1 MEKVTYWN
9 KELETLPRD
18 KIESLQLDKFKER
31 MAYVYD
37 NSPLYR
43 KKYDKAGIK
52 PSDIKTLSDISKVP
66 FTIKEELLES
76 QKSKPPWGDFMC
88 VPPED
93 GVRVFQTTGTT
104 GTPLKVMLNQKDWTR
119 HFYDQFMYFMNAYG
133 IKKSDILYV
142 PFGYGLYIAWWGFQA
157 ALEQAGVM
165 IVPGGAQSSKDRV
178 KNIFNWGATVICGTP
193 TYLLHLGE
201 VAKNMGIDLADSKV
215 GIVVAAGEPG
225 ANVASTKK
233 AIENTYGAKCY
244 DDIGSSEISN
254 FGFECV
260 FQKGTHVN
268 ESMFYA
274 ECLDPDTLEP
284 VKDGEPGEL
293 VLSNLCTE
301 TMPLLRYR
309 IKDVVKFN
317 REPCECGRSFLRLDG
332 GILGRSD
339 DMFQFGGVNVFPS
352 AIENL
357 IREVDIFSTE
367 YQIIVPKKDSKK
379 RVKIRVEPVSDK
391 VAQKEM
397 QHSVER
403 FIEDFKYKITFTP
416 EIEVVAAG
424 ELPRFEG
431 KARRLIRE
439 I

>member
-1 MEKVTYWN
+1 MEKVSYWN

-18 KIESLQLDKFKER
+18 KIESLQLERFKER

-52 PSDIKTLSDISKVP
+52 PSDIKTVSDISNVP
-66 FTIKEELLES
+66 FTGKEELLES
-76 QKSKPPWGDFMC
+76 QNSNPPWGNFMC

-104 GTPLKVMLNQKDWTR
+104 GTPLKVMLNQKDWTD
-119 HFYDQFMYFMNAYG
+119 HFYNQFMYFMNAYG

-201 VAKNMGIDLADSKV
+201 VAMNMGIDLADSKV

-225 ANVASTKK
+225 ANVASTKR

-268 ESMFYA
+268 ENMFYA

-284 VKDGEPGEL
+284 VKDGEVGEL

-309 IKDVVKFN
+309 IKDLVKFN

-357 IREVDIFSTE
+357 IRKVDNFSNE
-367 YQIIVPKKDSKK
+367 YQIVVPKKGSKK
-379 RVKIRVEPVSDK
+379 RIKIRVEPVSDK
-391 VAQKEM
+391 VAKKEL

-403 FIEDFKYKITFTP
+403 FIEDFKYNVTFTP
-416 EIEVVAAG
+416 AVEVVEAG
-424 ELPRFEG
+424 KLPRFEG
-431 KARRLIRE
+431 KAKRLARE
-439 I
+439 T

>member
-1 MEKVTYWN
+1 MEQVMYRN
-9 KELETLPRD
+9 KELETMPRRER
-18 KIESLQLDKFKER
+18 ESLQLERFRER

-37 NSPLYR
+37 RSPMYK
-43 KKYDKAGIK
+43 KKYDRTGIK

-66 FTIKEELLES
+66 FTVKEELLES
-76 QKSKPPWGDFMC
+76 QKRNPPWGEMIC

-104 GTPLKVMLNQKDWTR
+104 GTPLKVMMNKKDWTE
-119 HFYDQFMYFMNAYG
+119 HSYEQFMYFMNAYG
-133 IKKSDILYV
+133 IKRSDILYV

-178 KNIFNWGATVICGTP
+178 KNIFEWGATVICGTP

-201 VAKNMGIDLADSKV
+201 VAKKMEISLADSQV
-215 GIVVAAGEPG
+215 AVVVAAGEPG
-225 ANVASTKK
+225 ANIASTKK
-233 AIENTYGAKCY
+233 AIEDTYGAKCY
-244 DDIGSSEISN
+244 DDIGSSEITN

-260 FQKGTHVN
+260 VQKGTHVN
-268 ESMFYA
+268 ENMFYA
-274 ECLDPDTLEP
+274 ECLDPVTLEP
-284 VKDGEPGEL
+284 VEDGEVGEL

-301 TMPLLRYR
+301 TMPLIRYR
-309 IKDVVKFN
+309 IKDLVKFN

-357 IREVDIFSTE
+357 LREVDNFSNE

-379 RVKIRVEPVSDK
+379 RIKIRVEPLSAQVS
-391 VAQKEM
+391 QKDM
-397 QHSVER
+397 QDSVEK
-403 FIEDFKYKITFTP
+403 FIEDFKYRVTFTP
-416 EIEVVAAG
+416 TVEVVKAG
-424 ELPRFEG
+424 GLPRFEG
-431 KARRLIRE
+431 KAKRLIRE
-439 I
+439 T